1 MSYLHDNPAHP
12 VDVSSDATPTEGP
25 VWAAARRGGFPKW
38 LGRVRAGRAGRRGCG
53 GDAGTPSATGFGGE
67 VCCAFDGEAEPRM
80 RRANSTGGVVELAPR
95 VAHIVRMLVGDNLL
109 PHGCQSGHRLSR
121 YHGYGSVEAKSLFEK
136 IQKKLRC
143 GRRHSGLAN
152 WLGAPWRIDARVLL
166 EPRGGPGIMGGCL
179 LLLISQQNV
188 P

>member
-1 MSYLHDNPAHP
+1 M
-12 VDVSSDATPTEGP
+12 EGHI
-25 VWAAARRGGFPKW
+25 WAAARRGGFPKW
-38 LGRVRAGRAGRRGCG
+38 LGRAHAGRAGRRGCG

-67 VCCAFDGEAEPRM
+67 VCCAFDGEAEPRA
-80 RRANSTGGVVELAPR
+80 RRASSTGGVVELAPR

-109 PHGCQSGHRLSR
+109 PHGCQSVHRLSR
-121 YHGYGSVEAKSLFEK
+121 YYRYGSFEAKSLFEK
-136 IQKKLRC
+136 IPKKLRC

-152 WLGAPWRIDARVLL
+152 WLGAPWRIDAWVLL
-166 EPRGGPGIMGGCL
+166 EPRGGPRIMVGCL